1 MLPFGD
7 TIALAGLILVGLGC
21 APIFPC
27 LLHETP
33 ENFGEENSQ
42 AIMGIQMASAY
53 LGTTFMAPFFGFL
66 AENISISLYPVYLIA
81 FIVLMAIMSERVNT
95 LNSKSISKESEVN
108 NIT

>member
-1 MLPFGD
+1 
-7 TIALAGLILVGLGC
+7 
-21 APIFPC
+21 
-27 LLHETP
+27 
-33 ENFGEENSQ
+33 
-42 AIMGIQMASAY
+42 
-53 LGTTFMAPFFGFL
+53 MAPFFGFL

>member
-7 TIALAGLILVGLGC
+7 TIALAGLIIVGLGC
-21 APIFPC
+21 APVFPC

-53 LGTTFMAPFFGFL
+53 LEQPSWLRFL
-66 AENISISLYPVYLIA
+66 ASWQRILV
-81 FIVLMAIMSERVNT
+81 
-95 LNSKSISKESEVN
+95 
-108 NIT
+108 